1 MVGAWYSG
9 FTDFALGQLLDRG
22 SAQAL
27 DLYKVRPL
35 EPIKNA
41 CKEEELSRKG
51 AALRHELETLAP
63 RPLGQIFSTKVDL
76 WEETQGVGKP
86 GSALKL

>member
-27 DLYKVRPL
+27 DLHKVRPL

-41 CKEEELSRKG
+41 CKEEELSRKE
-51 AALRHELETLAP
+51 AALRQELETLAP